1 MKTGTRAVNFLRRLQ
16 VYKLEPV
23 RRLLSSPHCLCCEL
37 PTATELLCEGCK
49 ADLPWNLEACP
60 GCAIP
65 STRGLPCP
73 ACLRRPR
80 RFDAAWAPFRLAPPV
95 RLGILGLKYAARFEQ
110 ARLLGGLMAEGLQHR
125 GGASPDLLLPV
136 PLHWRRLISR
146 GYNQAQL
153 LAREIGRALDIE
165 LDVRSLRRVH
175 ATPDQIGRSASE
187 RRHNLRKAF
196 ELTRR
201 LDGLH
206 VAIVDDVM
214 TTGATFDEL
223 ARVCRKAGALR
234 IEAWAAARTP

>member
-1 MKTGTRAVNFLRRLQ
+1 MGAVNFSRLSE
-16 VYKLEPV
+16 VYSLEPL
-23 RRLLSSPHCLCCEL
+23 RHLLSSPHCLCCEL
-37 PTATELLCEGCK
+37 PTSAELLCEGCK

-95 RLGILGLKYAARFEQ
+95 RLGILGFKYAARFEQ

-125 GGASPDLLLPV
+125 AAPMPDLLLPV
-136 PLHWRRLISR
+136 PLHWRRLIGR

-153 LAREIGRALDIE
+153 LAREIGKALAIE
-165 LDVRSLRRVH
+165 TDARSLRRVH
-175 ATPDQIGRSASE
+175 AGPDQIGQSASE
-187 RRHNLRKAF
+187 RRRNLRRAF
-196 ELTRR
+196 ELGRR

-223 ARVCRKAGALR
+223 ARVCRKAGAAR
-234 IEAWAAARTP
+234 IEVWAAARTP

>member
-1 MKTGTRAVNFLRRLQ
+1 MKTGILAVNFSRALQ
-16 VYKLEPV
+16 VYKLEPL

-37 PTATELLCEGCK
+37 PTSADLLCEGCK

-65 STRGLPCP
+65 STRGLLCP

-95 RLGILGLKYAARFEQ
+95 RLGILGLKYGARFEQ

-125 GGASPDLLLPV
+125 NASLPDLLLPV
-136 PLHWRRLISR
+136 PLHWRRLIGR

-153 LAREIGRALDIE
+153 LGRCIGKALDIPI
-165 LDVRSLRRVH
+165 DSRSLRRTR
-175 ATPDQIGRSASE
+175 ATADQIGQSASE
-187 RRHNLRKAF
+187 RRRNLRQSF

-206 VAIVDDVM
+206 IAIVDDVM

-223 ARVCRKAGALR
+223 ARVCRKAGAAR
-234 IEAWAAARTP
+234 IEVWAAARTP